1 MKRKFNF
8 NFNYYFNNDDFSICN
23 EYGITKTD
31 IENKIKDYIIKYKF
45 FIEYD
50 FLAKFN
56 DTIAIDFTIANITD
70 GKFTIDVDNLYIID

>member
-1 MKRKFNF
+1 MKRNF
-8 NFNYYFNNDDFSICN
+8 EFNYYFNEADFSICN

-31 IENKIKDYIIKYKF
+31 IENKIKDYIINYKL

-50 FLAKFN
+50 FLTKFN
-56 DTIAIDFTIANITD
+56 DSIAIDFTIANITD

>member
-1 MKRKFNF
+1 MKRNF
-8 NFNYYFNNDDFSICN
+8 EFNYYFNEVDFSICN

-31 IENKIKDYIIKYKF
+31 IENKIKDYIIRYKF